1 MDKLLYSLGINVDVD
16 RLQDELKYILTLT
29 QWHPLNNQI
38 SVQYRAGDDEDIW
51 YSGGGKLGEWIDGKW
66 CPFFDERDF
75 NIINPALKGSYL
87 DQVLN
92 SMPVTAVRA
101 RLMRL
106 KPKSCYSIHVDRTA
120 RYHIALH
127 TNQHARFIFTKN
139 NQVHQIPADGNVY
152 FANTVLEHT
161 AINGGQDDRI
171 HLVFLA
177 A

>member
-1 MDKLLYSLGINVDVD
+1 MDELLYSLGMNVDVTK
-16 RLQDELKYILTLT
+16 LQDELKYILTLT

-38 SVQYRAGDDEDIW
+38 SVQYRAGDEDTAW

-66 CPFFDERDF
+66 SPFFDERDF
-75 NIINPALKGSYL
+75 NVINPALKGSYL
-87 DQVLN
+87 EHVLTA
-92 SMPVTAVRA
+92 MPVTAVRA

-106 KPKSCYSIHVDRTA
+106 KSKSCYSVHVDRTP
-120 RYHIALH
+120 RYHIAIH
-127 TNQHARFIFTKN
+127 TNPHARFIFTKN

-161 AINGGQDDRI
+161 AMNGGQDDRV